1 MNLSDN
7 GMSDLLNLN
16 RLIFFTSVI
25 ETGSFTAAAERL
37 GVAKAVVSH
46 QVARLEEELGVSL
59 LMRTTRRL
67 HATEEGRVFYDR
79 CAIILREAEAAY
91 GEMAL
96 HSSEP
101 TGTLTLTAPLDYGTA
116 VVVAVVAAYRER
128 YPQMHVDLIFDDSVI
143 DLANGQLDLA
153 IRAGWLT
160 DMSNKARRLGTFQQY
175 LVATPK
181 LAASFPEAVVPSDVS
196 KLPWIENAVLRQS
209 LRWMFSRE
217 GHQSE
222 IVEMHSAVRTDKTP
236 SAYACVKAGMGVSV
250 FPDYMVGDDI
260 AAGRLERLLPEWTL
274 PVGGIYAV
282 LPIARFRPAKVK
294 RFIEMLQA
302 AERRRGAA
310 VK

>member
-1 MNLSDN
+1 
-7 GMSDLLNLN
+7 MSDLLNLN

-59 LMRTTRRL
+59 LIRTTRRL

-101 TGTLTLTAPLDYGTA
+101 NGTLTLTAPLDYGTA

-128 YPQMHVDLIFDDSVI
+128 YPQMLVDLIFDDSVI

-153 IRAGWLT
+153 IRAGWLA

-181 LAASFPEAVVPSDVS
+181 LAASFPEAVAPSDVS
-196 KLPWIENAVLRQS
+196 KLPWIENAVLRQP

-222 IVEMHSAVRTDKTP
+222 IVEMHSTVRTDKTP

-250 FPDYMVGDDI
+250 FPDYMVVDDI
-260 AAGRLERLLPEWTL
+260 AAGRLQRLVPEWTL
-274 PVGGIYAV
+274 PVGGIHAV

-310 VK
+310 AK